1 MTRRSRHIATAA
13 LGLSLVV
20 GNADAQMSQF
30 KGMTTTSQ
38 SLSAR
43 IGQSET
49 PLELDWYLPA
59 HGLDYLLGTW
69 STFGSEHSFQNG
81 TPNAL
86 SMVIWHVTLSGFA
99 RSMGASCQ
107 APQMPLHPR
116 FVAELKKLCAW
127 PAPEAKADA
136 VMTAFWLGMMGY
148 EAPRAEYLAWRQ
160 FFLTSSYKDRPASE
174 AVSAMTLA
182 ILMNPYFLLQ
192 R

>member
-1 MTRRSRHIATAA
+1 M
-13 LGLSLVV
+13 
-20 GNADAQMSQF
+20 
-30 KGMTTTSQ
+30 
-38 SLSAR
+38 
-43 IGQSET
+43 

-69 STFGSEHSFQNG
+69 STFGSEHGFQNG

-107 APQMPLHPR
+107 GLQMPLHPR
-116 FVAELKKLCAW
+116 FVAELRKLCAW
-127 PAPEAKADA
+127 PAAEAKADS
-136 VMTAFWLGMMGY
+136 VMMAFWLSLMGY
-148 EAPRAEYLAWRQ
+148 DAPRTEYIAWRN

-182 ILMNPYFLLQ
+182 ILMNPHFLLQ
-192 R
+192 H